1 MLAKNALAL
10 RRVTPV
16 GHRCMSAL
24 AGNVDKMA
32 ENAAQMEKALP
43 EMLKPLA
50 ADMVRL
56 SHSLPFPHAHASP
69 PRNTS
74 PPQRPGTSVR
84 TKVGPAVPASR
95 GLVPQCVVI
104 AGAFVRAARIRRRS
118 QGQGCCQPGAV
129 QDHRGQDR

>member
-10 RRVTPV
+10 RRVTPA

-56 SHSLPFPHAHASP
+56 SRSLPFPPRTRASP

-74 PPQRPGTSVR
+74 PPSALAPLCAPKWGL
-84 TKVGPAVPASR
+84 PCLLAVDW
-95 GLVPQCVVI
+95 
-104 AGAFVRAARIRRRS
+104 F
-118 QGQGCCQPGAV
+118 
-129 QDHRGQDR
+129 HRVW